1 MGMCKD
7 YYPLESG
14 YYFSAYGIAVKNGYK
29 GTEKEWLES
38 LIGPQGEPF
47 TYEDFTPEQL
57 EALKGK
63 DGKDGVNGKDG
74 VDGVSPTVTV
84 ADISGGHRVTITD
97 AKGTKSFDVMD
108 GKDGEGGSGGGA
120 DGFSPIVSVS
130 NISGGHRVSVTDK
143 NGTKTF
149 DVMDG
154 KTPVI
159 VNDLTTGGASMA
171 LSAEMGKKLKSEQN
185 NLLPLDG
192 SKAMT
197 GALTVNNGY
206 GRAIATTNHMG
217 ISHRPTPSDA
227 GNYTCVGVY
236 GASELSNAVQL
247 LRTIDGKTNYY
258 PILHTGNKPSG
269 SYTGNGSSTYR
280 SVPLGGIGR
289 LCLITRG
296 GNHWALVSARGAIIS
311 DGSNVTATH
320 NVIFDGVNNLQL
332 NTSHAALNENGVNYT
347 YQVL

>member
-7 YYPLESG
+7 YYPLEPG

-63 DGKDGVNGKDG
+63 DGF
-74 VDGVSPTVTV
+74 SPVVAV

-97 AKGTKSFDVMD
+97 KNGSKSFDVMD
-108 GKDGEGGSGGGA
+108 GKDGESGGGSGA

-154 KTPVI
+154 KTPVKGTDYFTAADKAEI
-159 VNDLTTGGASMA
+159 AAAAAGQVTPAGIGAVKKSGDTMTGNLTISRTGGVALLLDEKTNGNTGQYVIQSGGA
-171 LSAEMGKKLKSEQN
+171 ALLSATLGG
-185 NLLPLDG
+185 LL
-192 SKAMT
+192 
-197 GALTVNNGY
+197 
-206 GRAIATTNHMG
+206 RG
-217 ISHRPTPSDA
+217 ISFRNSGDA
-227 GNYTCVGVY
+227 ALDFRYHDGNN
-236 GASELSNAVQL
+236 S
-247 LRTIDGKTNYY
+247 Y
-258 PILHTGNKPSG
+258 PILHAGNS
-269 SYTGNGSSTYR
+269 NR
-280 SVPLGGIGR
+280 SK
-289 LCLITRG
+289 
-296 GNHWALVSARGAIIS
+296 LVADDSLPEI
-311 DGSNVTATH
+311 DGE
-320 NVIFDGVNNLQL
+320 I
-332 NTSHAALNENGVNYT
+332 YWR
-347 YQVL
+347 YK

>member
-1 MGMCKD
+1 MGRCKD
-7 YYPLESG
+7 YYPLEPG

-74 VDGVSPTVTV
+74 ADGFSPTVAV

-97 AKGTKSFDVMD
+97 AGGAKSFDVMD
-108 GKDGEGGSGGGA
+108 GKDGEGGGGSGGGA

-154 KTPVI
+154 K
-159 VNDLTTGGASMA
+159 
-171 LSAEMGKKLKSEQN
+171 
-185 NLLPLDG
+185 
-192 SKAMT
+192 
-197 GALTVNNGY
+197 
-206 GRAIATTNHMG
+206 
-217 ISHRPTPSDA
+217 
-227 GNYTCVGVY
+227 
-236 GASELSNAVQL
+236 
-247 LRTIDGKTNYY
+247 DGKTPVKGTDYFTAADKAEIAAAAAGQVT
-258 PILHTGNKPSG
+258 PAAIGAVKKSGDTMTGNLTISRTGGVAILLDEKTNGNTGQYVIQSG
-269 SYTGNGSSTYR
+269 GAALLSAT
-280 SVPLGGIGR
+280 LGG
-289 LCLITRG
+289 LLRG
-296 GNHWALVSARGAIIS
+296 ISFRNSGDATLDFRYHDGNNSYPVLHAGNSNRSKLVADDSLPTT
-311 DGSNVTATH
+311 DDE
-320 NVIFDGVNNLQL
+320 IFWR
-332 NTSHAALNENGVNYT
+332 YK
-347 YQVL
+347 